1 MPYNDLAQAA
11 VWVAIASVP
20 LVFVGCTFLNAA
32 QRPQWVWVM
41 SGRTQIVW
49 LATLALGTAVI
60 PIGIPAAIYYLIR
73 IRPILVAVESG
84 DISDLS

>member
-1 MPYNDLAQAA
+1 MTLGLFVEAA
-11 VWVAIASVP
+11 LWIAIASIP

-49 LATLALGTAVI
+49 LATLAIGTLVI
-60 PIGIPAAIYYLIR
+60 PIGIPCAAYYLFK
-73 IRPILVAVESG
+73 IRPSLVAIEKG
-84 DISDLS
+84 DISELS